1 MNFDCLCFTL
11 CTISAAE
18 RDGAYGRF
26 FLIWGLYCLG
36 LCYALL
42 RTVLLS
48 VGAFLCSCFF
58 FYGLSLLCTVTLDF
72 GKVYIYLPRV
82 SIKNIDKYTNFI
94 KLCMISIQFS
104 IFLPFTNIKKILTS
118 ACFSFNPEK
127 AVKKKEE
134 ATQYTS
140 HSYNQHTHY
149 YYYPQNF
156 QEYPSPNPLK

>member
-1 MNFDCLCFTL
+1 MCFTL
-11 CTISAAE
+11 CTILAAE
-18 RDGAYGRF
+18 RDGACGRF
-26 FLIWGLYCLG
+26 FLIVGLYCLG

-48 VGAFLCSCFF
+48 VGAFLCSCFLF
-58 FYGLSLLCTVTLDF
+58 CGLSLLCTVTLDF

-82 SIKNIDKYTNFI
+82 SMKNIDKYTNFI

-127 AVKKKEE
+127 AVKKKKKKLLNILHIL
-134 ATQYTS
+134 TTNTLIITIICKTFKNIHHQTR
-140 HSYNQHTHY
+140 
-149 YYYPQNF
+149 
-156 QEYPSPNPLK
+156 